1 MDKPNSNYYINMKGL
16 QQLLFAALLS
26 GAIILNSCAQ
36 SHQQVIAAQP
46 GEFQKTLPL
55 GNTEYSIEL
64 PDSFRIEEANGKEGQ
79 LGFSIIPLNENSN
92 MHGFIE
98 ILKGNPHLA
107 NDETK
112 KEVFCKSVLNGESVT
127 WTIYKTE
134 TDYLYAESSEV
145 GELSATAVSKDK
157 TEVELLIRIISTLK
171 MKD

>member
-1 MDKPNSNYYINMKGL
+1 MYNILIKKYSSLPA
-16 QQLLFAALLS
+16 FWVFCLS
-26 GAIILNSCAQ
+26 CLILNSCAQ

-55 GNTEYSIEL
+55 GNTQYSIEL

-79 LGFSIIPLNENSN
+79 LGFSIIPLSENSS
-92 MHGFIE
+92 MQGFIQ

-107 NDETK
+107 DDKIK
-112 KEVFCKSVLNGESVT
+112 KEVFCTSFLNGKPVMWS
-127 WTIYKTE
+127 IYKTE

-145 GELSATAVSKDK
+145 GELSATAVSKNK